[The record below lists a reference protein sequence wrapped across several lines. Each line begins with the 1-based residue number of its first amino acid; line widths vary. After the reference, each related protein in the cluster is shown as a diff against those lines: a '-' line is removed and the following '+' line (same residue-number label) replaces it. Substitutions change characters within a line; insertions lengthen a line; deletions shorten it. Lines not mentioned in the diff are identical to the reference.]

1 MSVVK
6 KLKPENKFRGLKY
19 LYGNIN
25 LVVCGR
31 KIFYFYQLKQKPGS
45 MQQPIDLKFLLL
57 KKKKKKQL
65 EL

>member
-45 MQQPIDLKFLLL
+45 MQQPNRPKVFTS
-57 KKKKKKQL
+57 
-65 EL
+65 